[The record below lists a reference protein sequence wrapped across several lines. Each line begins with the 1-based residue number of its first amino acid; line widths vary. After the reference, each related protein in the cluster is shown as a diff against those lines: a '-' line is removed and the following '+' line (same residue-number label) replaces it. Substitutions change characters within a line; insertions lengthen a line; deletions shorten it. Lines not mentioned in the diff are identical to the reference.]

1 MAEINLKLKKN
12 LFVPKFYPLLFDYS
26 HRWEI
31 YMGSAGSAKS
41 YFITQKLIL
50 RCLNEKI
57 KILVCRRT
65 ASTIR
70 NTCFSLFKDVVSK
83 WKLTEFVKIRESD
96 FNIKFPNGSEIIFM
110 GLDEETK
117 LLSLNAIGTIFIE
130 EAYEVPKPIVEQLN
144 LRLRGN
150 TANKQMI
157 MAFNPISKNHWLYD
171 FCEVNPPESFIYV
184 HSTYKDN
191 PFLDDE
197 YVHELEELYV
207 RNPAKA
213 RVFCDGIW
221 GIDAEGLVIQNW
233 KEELFDPME
242 LSSQGLEHRVGMDLG
257 WIDKSAI
264 IETLY
269 DRQNKTIY
277 VFNEFYKSGCQ
288 LSELADAIRNM
299 NLQKSKIYVD
309 AAEPRSIQ
317 YFKNEGIN
325 AVGCAKGKDSVKAGL
340 MFLQDNLIIVH
351 PRCIHFIAELEN
363 FSYIKSKQTGEW
375 TENTTHEWS
384 HAIDAC
390 RYGYSDIYTNKK
402 LRTLDKSLLGL

>member
-70 NTCFSLFKDVVSK
+70 NTCFSLFKDVIFK

-96 FNIKFPNGSEIIFM
+96 FNIKFPNNSEIIFM

-117 LLSLNAIGTIFIE
+117 LLSLNGIGTIFIE

-157 MAFNPISKNHWLYD
+157 LAFNPISKNHWLYD

-184 HSTYKDN
+184 HSSYKDN
-191 PFLDDE
+191 TFLDDE

>member
-12 LFVPKFYPLLFDYS
+12 LFVPKFYSLLFDYS
-26 HRWEI
+26 HRWEV

-70 NTCFSLFKDVVSK
+70 NTCFSLFKDVISK

-150 TANKQMI
+150 TANKQII

-233 KEELFDPME
+233 KEEKFDPME

-269 DRQNKTIY
+269 DKKNHIIY

>member
-26 HRWEI
+26 HRWEV

-70 NTCFSLFKDVVSK
+70 NTCFSLFKDVISK

-117 LLSLNAIGTIFIE
+117 LLSLNGIGTIFIE

-150 TANKQMI
+150 TANKQII

-207 RNPAKA
+207 RNPSRA

-233 KEELFDPME
+233 KEEIFDPME

>member
-117 LLSLNAIGTIFIE
+117 LLSLNGIGTIFIE

-191 PFLDDE
+191 HFLDDE

-221 GIDAEGLVIQNW
+221 GIDSEGLVIQNW
-233 KEELFDPME
+233 KEEIFDPME

>member
-1 MAEINLKLKKN
+1 
-12 LFVPKFYPLLFDYS
+12 
-26 HRWEI
+26 
-31 YMGSAGSAKS
+31 MGSAGSAKS

-117 LLSLNAIGTIFIE
+117 LLSLNGIGTIFIE

-157 MAFNPISKNHWLYD
+157 IAFNPISKNHWLYD

-191 PFLDDE
+191 PFLDEE

-221 GIDAEGLVIQNW
+221 GIDSEGLVIQNW
-233 KEELFDPME
+233 KEEIFDPME

-390 RYGYSDIYTNKK
+390 RSGYSDIYTNKK

>member
-12 LFVPKFYPLLFDYS
+12 LFVPKFYSLLFDYS

-70 NTCFSLFKDVVSK
+70 NTCFSLFKDVISK

-157 MAFNPISKNHWLYD
+157 LAFNPISKNHWLYD

-191 PFLDDE
+191 TFLDDE

-233 KEELFDPME
+233 KEEIFDPME